1 MSIKRGLF
9 VVATVAV
16 LASAA
21 TASAFVLSLEGLDG
35 AGLST
40 KIGQV
45 LYASD
50 ANGKIA
56 AVASIGVTQIGGET
70 IDDLGLPSMMPDGSV
85 VFGAELRA
93 PAKGPHWEIL
103 IANPADSPPFRLRRL
118 LDSVPARPGCSPV
131 LRVDP
136 RPTAGG
142 SGEIAFIASE
152 ASGPDTLF
160 LYSKGVI
167 SCLAHAGDYTL
178 QHHLIRVIG
187 YGSQGPA
194 GNGAVAFN
202 AWIGPDAG
210 ASDSPERQAVLLA
223 SSAGVTEVAVQGKL
237 GPDRTRF
244 DAFGLPRAASSRDGV
259 KVAFVSR
266 TPSGEALFLYHGGEM
281 TRVLTTGTLTAL
293 APISNLSLDRPA
305 LTPNGMMAVLA
316 ACARLPAI
324 ITIRDGGLSLPIQRG
339 QLTPFGSEFRWLG
352 DPSLTDAGALYV
364 GASDSDGRNKIFVL
378 PPEGGLFVPGSSG
391 VIYQITYP
399 EHPVGYAGSPVAN
412 TLSINAHGDFAY
424 LG

>member
-1 MSIKRGLF
+1 MSIKRGL
-9 VVATVAV
+9 VGIVTVAV
-16 LASAA
+16 LVWAA
-21 TASAFVLSLEGLDG
+21 TASAFVLSLQGLDG
-35 AGLST
+35 AGLSR

-56 AVASIGVTQIGGET
+56 AVASTGVTQIAGET

-85 VFGAELRA
+85 VFAAELRA
-93 PAKGPHWEIL
+93 APKAPHWEIF
-103 IANPADSPPFRLRRL
+103 IAKPADSPPFRLRRL
-118 LDSVPARPGCSPV
+118 LDSVHAKSGCSPV

-142 SGEIAFIASE
+142 SGEIAFMATE
-152 ASGPDTLF
+152 ASGADTLF

-178 QHHLIRVIG
+178 QHHRIRVIG

-202 AWIGPDAG
+202 AWIGADAG
-210 ASDSPERQAVLLA
+210 ASDSAERQAVLLA
-223 SSAGVTEVAVQGKL
+223 SSAGTSEVAVQGKL

-244 DAFGLPRAASSRDGV
+244 DAFGLPRAVSSPNGV
-259 KVAFVSR
+259 KVAFVSN
-266 TPSGEALFLYHGGEM
+266 TPTGQALFLYHEGEM

-293 APISNLSLDRPA
+293 APISHLSLDRPA
-305 LTPNGMMAVLA
+305 LTPGGMMAVLA
-316 ACARLPAI
+316 VCARLPAI
-324 ITIRDGGLSLPIQRG
+324 ITIRDGSLSLPIQRG

-352 DPSLTDAGALYV
+352 DPSLTDAGALYL

-378 PPEGGLFVPGSSG
+378 APEGGLFVPGSSG
-391 VIYQITYP
+391 VIYQIEYN
-399 EHPVGYAGSPVAN
+399 EQRMGFAGSPIAN